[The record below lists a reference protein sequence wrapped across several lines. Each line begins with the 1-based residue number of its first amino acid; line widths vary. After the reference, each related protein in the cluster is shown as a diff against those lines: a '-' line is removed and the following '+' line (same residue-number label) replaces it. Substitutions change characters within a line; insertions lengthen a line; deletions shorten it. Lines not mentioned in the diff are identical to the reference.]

1 MPLSQNINNCSF
13 FYFQVQQSS
22 NNEGGSSDEEDD
34 EEEETGNGN
43 QNPEQNSATEPQE
56 PSPPTNATEKEPVPL
71 VDYIHNVMKFVDA
84 ILSNNSTDDHCR
96 EFVQQKGLVPLMG
109 ILGLPNLP
117 IDFPAHAA
125 CQAVAAVSKSILNLA
140 HEPNVLRQGLLHL
153 NDVLK
158 NLENLHKPVEPPGGS
173 VLLRELVSAVNIGE
187 ATANPQATPLLHNMS
202 AAHAYI
208 QMFVHICRTGQSDIR
223 TISVGHWGSE
233 LGLQVLQGL
242 SRLYTSLVWESTV
255 LLALCSEDT
264 LPTGC
269 EFGKTDMDKLLPPPG
284 PSRTTENEETFSP
297 SSGTSADSNG
307 SVTNAMESLTT
318 DATDTVMDVD
328 DVAPSAASTST
339 SKPKPNLALHH
350 QIKQIKPLLSSSSR
364 LGRAL
369 AELFALL
376 VKLCV
381 GSPLRQRR
389 GQQIPPTPAP
399 PSPPARQVASA
410 LTKLLTSGLSWEPP
424 STSPIPRFRLTFFI
438 CSVGF
443 TTPMLFDEK
452 KFPYHLMLY
461 KFMTS
466 GGQKAFFDTFY
477 WALSSSAGNKTCD
490 DEDEIPEGAG
500 EFLDSW
506 LLLLEKM
513 VNPKTMLESPH
524 TLPTKQTGTFKPFD
538 TLKYL
543 ARTHKLAF
551 QAVMK
556 LWGKKPMKVYGP
568 RMAESVLTILCH
580 ILKGE
585 KMIAE
590 KQEKEKAKTDIGSVL
605 RAGPSSGYNI
615 GQFAFGVGS
624 AAANAPTLATAAAE
638 PEPVDPDV
646 NPEHLQRLMDMGFPR
661 ERCVEAIQN
670 TTSLDQ
676 VREFEVSRMYS
687 N

>member
-1 MPLSQNINNCSF
+1 L
-13 FYFQVQQSS
+13 V
-22 NNEGGSSDEEDD
+22 
-34 EEEETGNGN
+34 
-43 QNPEQNSATEPQE
+43 TEPQE
-56 PSPPTNATEKEPVPL
+56 PSPPTAPTEKEAVPL

-117 IDFPAHAA
+117 IDFPTHAA
-125 CQAVAAVSKSILNLA
+125 CQTVAQVSKSILNLA
-140 HEPNVLRQGLLHL
+140 HEPQVLKQGLLHL

-158 NLENLHKPVEPPGGS
+158 GLEPLHRPVEAPGGS
-173 VLLRELVSAVNIGE
+173 VLLRELVSAPIVSE
-187 ATANPQATPLLHNMS
+187 ATANPQATPLLHHMS

-208 QMFVHICRTGQSDIR
+208 QMFVYVCRTGQSDIR

-233 LGLQVLQGL
+233 LGLTVLKGL

-264 LPTGC
+264 LPAGC
-269 EFGKTDMDKLLPPPG
+269 EFGKADMDKLLPVGSDAIPG
-284 PSRTTENEETFSP
+284 ASTSQARGGTENDETFSP
-297 SSGTSADSNG
+297 SSGTSADSNA
-307 SVTNAMESLTT
+307 SVTNAMDALSTDGAETAMEVDEAATT
-318 DATDTVMDVD
+318 TAAAGSSTLKSKEK
-328 DVAPSAASTST
+328 PS
-339 SKPKPNLALHH
+339 LALHH

-399 PSPPARQVASA
+399 PSPPARAVASA
-410 LTKLLTSGLSWEPP
+410 LTRLLTSGLSWEPP

-466 GGQKAFFDTFY
+466 GGQKAFFDTFT
-477 WALSSSAGNKTCD
+477 WALSTSK
-490 DEDEIPEGAG
+490 EEEEEIPDGAG

-513 VNPKTMLESPH
+513 VNPKSVLESPH
-524 TLPTKQTGTFKPFD
+524 TLPAKSTGSFKPFD
-538 TLKYL
+538 PMKYL

-551 QAVMK
+551 HAVMK
-556 LWGKKPMKVYGP
+556 LWGKKPMKVYGA

-590 KQEKEKAKTDIGSVL
+590 KQEKEKGKLDAAAAVL
-605 RAGPSSGYNI
+605 RSTAASTSSGAMGYNI
-615 GQFAFGVGS
+615 GQFAFGAGS
-624 AAANAPTLATAAAE
+624 AAANAPVLVPPAAAE
-638 PEPVDPDV
+638 PEPADPEV
-646 NPEHLQRLMDMGFPR
+646 NQDHLHRLMDMGFAR
-661 ERCVEAIQN
+661 ERCIEAIQVN
-670 TTSLDQ
+670 YFREQVDLSL
-676 VREFEVSRMYS
+676 
-687 N
+687 

>member
-1 MPLSQNINNCSF
+1 MRDLSI
-13 FYFQVQQSS
+13 
-22 NNEGGSSDEEDD
+22 
-34 EEEETGNGN
+34 TR
-43 QNPEQNSATEPQE
+43 
-56 PSPPTNATEKEPVPL
+56 NA
-71 VDYIHNVMKFVDA
+71 
-84 ILSNNSTDDHCR
+84 
-96 EFVQQKGLVPLMG
+96 
-109 ILGLPNLP
+109 
-117 IDFPAHAA
+117 
-125 CQAVAAVSKSILNLA
+125 
-140 HEPNVLRQGLLHL
+140 
-153 NDVLK
+153 
-158 NLENLHKPVEPPGGS
+158 
-173 VLLRELVSAVNIGE
+173 
-187 ATANPQATPLLHNMS
+187 
-202 AAHAYI
+202 
-208 QMFVHICRTGQSDIR
+208 
-223 TISVGHWGSE
+223 
-233 LGLQVLQGL
+233 LQVVFHLL
-242 SRLYTSLVWESTV
+242 LNKV
-255 LLALCSEDT
+255 LNNKHIQKLFL
-264 LPTGC
+264 GC
-269 EFGKTDMDKLLPPPG
+269 EFGKADMDKLLPTGSDVTMATTSAAAG
-284 PSRTTENEETFSP
+284 PSRGTENDETFSP

-318 DATDTVMDVD
+318 DGTAETAMEVDEAAPTTATT
-328 DVAPSAASTST
+328 AAATSGTT
-339 SKPKPNLALHH
+339 SKPKPSMALHH

-410 LTKLLTSGLSWEPP
+410 LTKLLMSGLSWEPP
-424 STSPIPRFRLTFFI
+424 ATSPIPRFRLTFFI

-466 GGQKAFFDTFY
+466 GGQKAFFETFN
-477 WALSSSAGNKTCD
+477 WALSTSAGSKED
-490 DEDEIPEGAG
+490 DEELPDGAG

-513 VNPKTMLESPH
+513 VNPKSVLESPH
-524 TLPTKQTGTFKPFD
+524 TLPTKLSGTFKPFD
-538 TLKYL
+538 PMKYL

-551 QAVMK
+551 HAVMK
-556 LWGKKPMKVYGP
+556 LWGKKPMKVYGA

-590 KQEKEKAKTDIGSVL
+590 KQEKEKGKNDL
-605 RAGPSSGYNI
+605 GPVMRSASNASTASSSSMMGYNI
-615 GQFAFGVGS
+615 GQFTFGAGS
-624 AAANAPTLATAAAE
+624 AAANAPSLAPAAAAAAE
-638 PEPVDPDV
+638 PDV
-646 NPEHLQRLMDMGFPR
+646 NQEHVTTLMDMGFPR

-676 VREFEVSRMYS
+676 VKSFISFCLYMKASSHFYDEFSKK
-687 N
+687 